1 VVPFVSSARSRRQ
14 DVNSWVTVSNRG
26 YLRAMK
32 MSTKFR
38 HLPTRFSA
46 GSYILNSGL
55 SKMSA
60 DHEKAKHLHAAASGA
75 YPMFEDVDPG
85 TFTKALGAAEVTL
98 GAALLTPLVPSR
110 LAGLGLA
117 TFAGGLLGLYMKTP
131 GMRQQGSIRPTDD
144 GLALAKDVW
153 LLGMAMTL
161 VMDRG
166 GSRRKS

>member
-1 VVPFVSSARSRRQ
+1 
-14 DVNSWVTVSNRG
+14 
-26 YLRAMK
+26 MK
-32 MSTKFR
+32 MPTKFR
-38 HLPTRFSA
+38 HLPSRITA
-46 GSYILNSGL
+46 GSYILNAGL

-60 DHEKAKHLHAAASGA
+60 DHEKAKHLHSAASGA

-85 TFTKALGAAEVTL
+85 TFTKVLAAADVVL

-117 TFAGGLLGLYMKTP
+117 TFAGGLVGLYMKTP

-153 LLGMAMTL
+153 LLGIAMTL

-166 GSRRKS
+166 GPRRRS